1 MFWMLKIKIYPA
13 YISKLNSRVKKHAIL
28 LMISVLLREITLKHD
43 DDFHYLNCLHSL
55 RTKKKLESHN
65 KICKKKDFCNV
76 AMTSEE
82 TKILS
87 LGV

>member
-1 MFWMLKIKIYPA
+1 MLKIKIYPA

-55 RTKKKLESHN
+55 RTKKKLELHN